1 MTEFQCLSFV
11 YILQRYL
18 QNAGNEQVLI
28 VRSFRI
34 LEESSSKNV
43 KRTVLWL
50 FLGEMQQITGKWLF

>member
-11 YILQRYL
+11 YILQLYL
-18 QNAGNEQVLI
+18 QNAEIEQVLI